1 MSEMM
6 FPDEKSLAEFIAA
19 FLATGSTR
27 VFTVQP
33 RSMGGYKLEFTGGF

>member
-1 MSEMM
+1 MSEIV
-6 FPDEKSLAEFIAA
+6 FPDETKLADFIAA

-33 RSMGGYKLEFTGGF
+33 QSMGGYKLTFTGGF